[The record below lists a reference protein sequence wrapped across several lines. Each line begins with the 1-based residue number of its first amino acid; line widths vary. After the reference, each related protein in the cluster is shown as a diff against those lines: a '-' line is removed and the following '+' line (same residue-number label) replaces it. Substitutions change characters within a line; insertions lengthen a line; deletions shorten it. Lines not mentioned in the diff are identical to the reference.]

1 MCDNEGIFHVMWE
14 TLYDLYTPI
23 KRWYTGITSNCDCKD
38 WVKKDH
44 CHYYYIIYPSVTEMP
59 RCLGWK
65 VCPRASERYKLKD
78 YNGKPATTR
87 FKEKFLAFANTD
99 RGAWIVA
106 GGCLGG
112 IMLLDGLLMWLITG
126 TFKFFM

>member
-14 TLYDLYTPI
+14 TLYDTYKSL
-23 KRWYTGITSNCDCKD
+23 KRWYTGITRNCDCEG
-38 WVKKDH
+38 WVKGDY
-44 CHYYYIIYPSVTEMP
+44 CSYYYMITPSITTIP
-59 RCLGWK
+59 KCKGWK
-65 VCPRASERYKLKD
+65 ACPRIAEIFKWVDYKDKSA
-78 YNGKPATTR
+78 PTR

-106 GGCLGG
+106 GACLGG